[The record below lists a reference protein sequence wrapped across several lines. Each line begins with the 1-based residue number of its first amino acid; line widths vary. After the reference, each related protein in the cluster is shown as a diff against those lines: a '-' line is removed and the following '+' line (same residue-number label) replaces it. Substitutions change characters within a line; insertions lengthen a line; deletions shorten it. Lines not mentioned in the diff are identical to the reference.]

1 MARLE
6 LSDMIVG
13 LRKELL
19 EAQAKAKKENLKFK
33 VESIDLEAKVTI
45 STEAT
50 AEGSVKWKFW
60 IFGEAEGK
68 AGGTVGKE
76 TVQTI
81 RLKLI
86 PEQDGGAV
94 KVAREPVKIGRKQVK
109 RTG

>member
-19 EAQAKAKKENLKFK
+19 VAQAKAAKEQLRFK
-33 VESIDLEAKVTI
+33 VEEVDLEVQVTV

-50 AEGSVKWKFW
+50 AEGNVKWKFW
-60 IFGEAEGK
+60 IFSEAEAK

-86 PEQDGGAV
+86 PEQGGGPV
-94 KVAREPVKIGRKQVK
+94 KVARESIKVARKKVK